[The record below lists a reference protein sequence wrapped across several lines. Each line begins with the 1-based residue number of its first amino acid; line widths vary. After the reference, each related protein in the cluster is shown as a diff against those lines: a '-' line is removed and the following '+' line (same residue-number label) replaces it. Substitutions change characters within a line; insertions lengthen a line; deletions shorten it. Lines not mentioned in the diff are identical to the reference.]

1 MELGQNEEARA
12 EAKKLLEKHP
22 DFSIKAVTNRIKNFH
37 KDLSFLDRH
46 IELLR
51 EAGLPD

>member
-1 MELGQNEEARA
+1 MELGQKEEARA

-22 DFSIKAVTNRIKNFH
+22 DFSIKAFANRTKNSH

-51 EAGLPD
+51 KAGLPD